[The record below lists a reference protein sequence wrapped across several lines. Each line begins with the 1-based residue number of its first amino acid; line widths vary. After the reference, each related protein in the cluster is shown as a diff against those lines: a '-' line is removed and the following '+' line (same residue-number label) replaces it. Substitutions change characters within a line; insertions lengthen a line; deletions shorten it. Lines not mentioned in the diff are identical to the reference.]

1 MRSTAVNPDRAD
13 HHDRRRPGPDRALVE
28 EVVPAAA
35 PVSSKEGPPL
45 RDTRDSLMRHTAV
58 MTVGTTLSR
67 LTGFL
72 RLTAMTAALGVT
84 VSSLGSIYTVAN
96 LTPNIVYELIL
107 GGILTSVFVP
117 VFVDRMEAKGWD
129 DARVVANRVMT
140 LVLVVLVVVAALGA
154 LFAEQIIR
162 LYLISSD
169 LPDREAQV
177 QLGIFFLRWFM
188 PQIVFYGVGAVA
200 IGLLQAHRR
209 FAAPMF
215 APILN
220 NVVVIGTFVAYAIV
234 RGDRPP
240 RVVGITTAEQTVL
253 AVGTTLG
260 VIAMTIALW
269 PSLRS
274 LGYRLHLRFDWRHE
288 AIRHLVRLAA
298 WVALYVAANQ
308 LAYVVIIVLNNRFK
322 AGPQIYT
329 TAFTVFQLPHA
340 IFAVSIFTAHP
351 AGDERAMV
359 GGASRRRTSSRLART
374 ARHRRGDPSCGGRLA
389 GARSAHLAPPVR
401 TRRSDAARLR
411 RDRQDPAGLRHRSP
425 VLLHVPAAHPD
436 LLRDAGHQNAGA
448 RERGRGDREHRG
460 SARLH
465 RACWISASQGWRS
478 PTRPRTPS
486 ESVSSSCSSGVAS
499 GRSAVL
505 ASPEPWPRLPSP
517 RSCPPSR
524 PSAWFRRGRFRGQ
537 QVCSSQSAQ
546 LGVADRGRG
555 AGVRGLGPYPANRR
569 GR

>member
-1 MRSTAVNPDRAD
+1 M
-13 HHDRRRPGPDRALVE
+13 E
-28 EVVPAAA
+28 
-35 PVSSKEGPPL
+35 PVSSDEEPLPP
-45 RDTRDSLMRHTAV
+45 DTRGSLMRHTAV
-58 MTVGTTLSR
+58 MTVGTALSR

-72 RLTAMTAALGVT
+72 RLTAMTATIGVT

-117 VFVDRMEAKGWD
+117 VFVNRMETRGRD
-129 DARVVANRVMT
+129 DARDVANRVMT
-140 LVLVVLVVVAALGA
+140 LVLVLLIVVAALGA

-162 LYLISSD
+162 LYLVSSD
-169 LPDREAQV
+169 GRDREADI
-177 QLGIFFLRWFM
+177 QLGVFFLRWFM

-220 NVVVIGTFVAYAIV
+220 NLVVIGTFITYAIV

-260 VIAMTIALW
+260 VIAMTVALW

-274 LGYRLHLRFDWRHE
+274 LGYRLQVRFDWRHE
-288 AIRHLVRLAA
+288 AVRHLVRLAA

-340 IFAVSIFTAHP
+340 IFAVSIFTALLPSMSERWSTGHP
-351 AGDERAMV
+351 EGVRALVSRGLRDTAVVTIPAAVGLLVMAEPITRLLFEHGAAVARDSVAIARTLQGFAAGLLFFSTFQLLTRTFYAMQDTRTPALVNVVTGLVNVAAALIYV
-359 GGASRRRTSSRLART
+359 GPLDLGLRGMALAHATSYVVGASVLLVMLRRRLGALDGRRIART
-374 ARHRRGDPSCGGRLA
+374 AVRVSVAAAASALAAFAVVGAWDVPGGSSISLLA
-389 GARSAHLAPPVR
+389 AQVGTGVAV
-401 TRRSDAARLR
+401 
-411 RDRQDPAGLRHRSP
+411 G
-425 VLLHVPAAHPD
+425 VLVFL
-436 LLRDAGHQNAGA
+436 
-448 RERGRGDREHRG
+448 
-460 SARLH
+460 
-465 RACWISASQGWRS
+465 ISALILRVGEVDDLRKAI
-478 PTRPRTPS
+478 
-486 ESVSSSCSSGVAS
+486 V
-499 GRSAVL
+499 
-505 ASPEPWPRLPSP
+505 
-517 RSCPPSR
+517 
-524 PSAWFRRGRFRGQ
+524 RRIRG
-537 QVCSSQSAQ
+537 
-546 LGVADRGRG
+546 
-555 AGVRGLGPYPANRR
+555 
-569 GR
+569 

>member
-1 MRSTAVNPDRAD
+1 MSA
-13 HHDRRRPGPDRALVE
+13 E
-28 EVVPAAA
+28 E
-35 PVSSKEGPPL
+35 GPL
-45 RDTRDSLMRHTAV
+45 RDTRESLVRGAAV
-58 MTVGTTLSR
+58 MTAGTTLSR

-72 RLTAMTAALGVT
+72 RLTAMTATLGVT

-117 VFVDRMEAKGWD
+117 VFVDRMETKGWD
-129 DARVVANRVMT
+129 DARDVANRVMT

-162 LYLISSD
+162 LYLVSSD
-169 LPDREAQV
+169 APDLEAQV
-177 QLGIFFLRWFM
+177 QLGVFFLRWFM

-220 NVVVIGTFVAYAIV
+220 NLVVIGTFIAYAIV

-260 VIAMTIALW
+260 VVAMTVALW

-274 LGYRLHLRFDWRHE
+274 LGYRLQVRFDWRHE
-288 AIRHLVRLAA
+288 AVRHLVRLAA

-308 LAYVVIIVLNNRFK
+308 LAYVVVIVLNNRFE

-340 IFAVSIFTAHP
+340 IFAVSIFTALLPGMSERWSTGHP
-351 AGDERAMV
+351 EGVRTLV
-359 GGASRRRTSSRLART
+359 SRGLRDTAVVTIPAAFGLLVLAEPISRLLFEHGEAVARDSVAIART
-374 ARHRRGDPSCGGRLA
+374 LQGFAVGLLFFSTFQLLTRTFYAMQDTPNARPREHRRGGG
-389 GARSAHLAPPVR
+389 
-401 TRRSDAARLR
+401 
-411 RDRQDPAGLRHRSP
+411 
-425 VLLHVPAAHPD
+425 
-436 LLRDAGHQNAGA
+436 
-448 RERGRGDREHRG
+448 ERGSRACLHRTAQAGPPGDGPRTCHVLRGRRG
-460 SARLH
+460 SAPHAAPPPPGTDR
-465 RACWISASQGWRS
+465 RCSD
-478 PTRPRTPS
+478 RPHGGQ
-486 ESVSSSCSSGVAS
+486 SVD
-499 GRSAVL
+499 
-505 ASPEPWPRLPSP
+505 
-517 RSCPPSR
+517 
-524 PSAWFRRGRFRGQ
+524 RRGRFRLRSTGRDRSLERAPERRRARA
-537 QVCSSQSAQ
+537 SST
-546 LGVADRGRG
+546 GRGRHHRG
-555 AGVRGLGPYPANRR
+555 DAGVPHLGTYPAGRR